1 MKTAR
6 RGQREQQRALAR
18 HRQTQCAI
26 ESVPTRR
33 QPREQRRHVGHERQ
47 RRGEQQQHRRIAV
60 VIGVEGRAHHRLLE
74 NDSMNFALLRADA
87 ERLR

>member
-47 RRGEQQQHRRIAV
+47 RRGEQQQQHRRIAV
-60 VIGVEGRAHHRLLE
+60 VIGVDGRAHHRLLE
-74 NDSMNFALLRADA
+74 NDAW
-87 ERLR
+87 